1 MKRNVCVWMVC
12 MALVAIPCQ
21 SKAQDPIMEVIKV
34 AVIKAI
40 KAVDLQIQRLQ
51 NATIWLQNAQKTVE
65 NAMSKLKLDE
75 ISDWVQ
81 KQKDLYQNYFDELW
95 RIKSAV
101 ATYHKVKTI
110 IQLQAQIVS
119 DYKRAFALFQQDK
132 NFTPEEIERM
142 YLTYTGILDA
152 SLKNIDQLFLVVNA
166 FATQMTDFQRMEII
180 NKAAASIEQTKVTLD
195 QYNEQNK
202 IVSIQRA
209 VAKGEIDVLKKL
221 YGLQ

>member
-1 MKRNVCVWMVC
+1 MKRKMCVGLVCVV
-12 MALVAIPCQ
+12 LLGIPAQ
-21 SKAQDPIMEVIKV
+21 SKAQDPILEVIKA
-34 AVIKAI
+34 AVVKAI

-101 ATYHKVKTI
+101 ATYHKVKEI

-119 DYKRAFALFQQDK
+119 DYKKAFALFRQDK

-152 SLKNIDQLFLVVNA
+152 SVKNIDQLFLVVNA

-202 IVSIQRA
+202 FVSIQRA
-209 VAKGEIDVLKKL
+209 IAKGDIEVVKKL
-221 YGLQ
+221 YGLE